1 MNVLVTVMQ
10 KRKNN
15 TKASYLITTIIILI
29 YLQNIKEY
37 QVQKSLSK
45 KNQLRILIII
55 SSNQLYMILYNNRI
69 IILYILINCK
79 KIKRTKKWILFF
91 EILKLFNKKINLL
104 NLKILMVFSHFQNL
118 NFLKIYQKIQQI
130 IRF

>member
-1 MNVLVTVMQ
+1 M
-10 KRKNN
+10 
-15 TKASYLITTIIILI
+15 TIIILI

-45 KNQLRILIII
+45 NQLRISIII
-55 SSNQLYMILYNNRI
+55 TSSNQLCMILYNNRI
-69 IILYILINCK
+69 IILYILINSK

-118 NFLKIYQKIQQI
+118 NFLKIYQKIQ
-130 IRF
+130 